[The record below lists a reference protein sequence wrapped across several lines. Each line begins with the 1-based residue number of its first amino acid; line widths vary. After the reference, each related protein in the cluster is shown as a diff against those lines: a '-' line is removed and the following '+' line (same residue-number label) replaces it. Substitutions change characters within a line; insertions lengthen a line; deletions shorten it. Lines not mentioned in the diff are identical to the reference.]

1 MEMVLLTALGVGSA
15 TVFGSLLGF
24 AFKKLSH
31 KFSDIVLSFAA
42 GVMMAAAVLG
52 LILPSID
59 YGGDWGLL
67 ITVVGIFAG
76 ALCLNLI
83 DRLVPHLHKLAGADI
98 ESICNAIQTLPG
110 CPDDIRAQLSAFVD
124 QLLEKEILVPAESTG
139 AVCTIEAS
147 SLSDGF
153 KLTVDEFAEVQDLIL
168 ADPVHDV
175 DVEQGWPILNQ

>member
-1 MEMVLLTALGVGSA
+1 MYKLNEEKMFYDMAEGQAIVINFTTGMYYGTSSLGSA
-15 TVFGSLLGF
+15 VLDSL
-24 AFKKLSH
+24 
-31 KFSDIVLSFAA
+31 
-42 GVMMAAAVLG
+42 
-52 LILPSID
+52 
-59 YGGDWGLL
+59 
-67 ITVVGIFAG
+67 
-76 ALCLNLI
+76 
-83 DRLVPHLHKLAGADI
+83 LAGADI

-139 AVCTIEAS
+139 AVCTIEVS

-175 DVEQGWPILNQ
+175 DVEQGWPILNDQ

>member
-1 MEMVLLTALGVGSA
+1 MYKLNEEKMFYDMAEGQAIVINFTTGMYYGTSSLGSA
-15 TVFGSLLGF
+15 
-24 AFKKLSH
+24 
-31 KFSDIVLSFAA
+31 VL
-42 GVMMAAAVLG
+42 
-52 LILPSID
+52 D
-59 YGGDWGLL
+59 
-67 ITVVGIFAG
+67 
-76 ALCLNLI
+76 AL
-83 DRLVPHLHKLAGADI
+83 LAGADI
-98 ESICNAIQTLPG
+98 ESICNAIRALPG

-175 DVEQGWPILNQ
+175 DVEQGWPILNDQ